1 MQLEQDIWSGSAGSL
16 YNILILYNLY
26 MLVRIFLIYGSI
38 EVDIEFPFDS
48 GFFSPGKRL
57 SGTSHGPK
65 NGPKNI
71 IYY

>member
-38 EVDIEFPFDS
+38 EVDVEFPFDS
-48 GFFSPGKRL
+48 GFFFPGKCL
-57 SGTSHGPK
+57 SEHHMGLK
-65 NGPKNI
+65 MDQKI
-71 IYY
+71 